1 MTNRCKKKRLNPLDG
16 KIITRI
22 SRTVFLLVYFFP
34 VFTGLAQQT
43 PKDTLLHENQ
53 ESRWSILQEKP
64 IDSLILR
71 RKSNRFSKELHNLI
85 FKKEPSRLENRMTPV
100 INSNLFA
107 YDGKIIRNIEIRS
120 VDIFAG
126 TVFDTAYSAISWLER
141 TGNQLHRDTRH
152 MIIRKNLLLDPG
164 EPLDV
169 FRASENEKIMR
180 DLPYI
185 MDARFL
191 VRNIPGSPDSVDLVL
206 LAQDLWP
213 VGFSAE
219 LSDAN
224 AGNMGLWN
232 MNMLGFGHRFTTT
245 AFWDG
250 GHKPLFGYQVSYG
263 IYNLW
268 SKFISSELE
277 YINRWDITSYNANI
291 TRDFRST
298 RFKYAGAVRLE
309 NTSAIRN
316 ITLPDTVLP
325 EVPVEYTNYD
335 FWAGRMI
342 QLKNPG
348 TSYTRSGIYVTSRF
362 FYNNYS
368 QGPVTGEK
376 YLYPFQDKSILLVSG
391 GFSRQ
396 GSWRDN
402 LIYTFGRT
410 EDVPFGLHYGLTAGI
425 EWGQYKTRPYIGMEA
440 SLGNYL
446 KNRSYIYGLVQ
457 YGTFIDGGYFEQ
469 SALNIQLRMF
479 SRLYPLN
486 NFRFRNFISLNY
498 LNGINRYAGEFTT
511 LENRGGIIGLTG
523 PSLRGSEKLVLNLE
537 SVFFSPF
544 RLVGF
549 RFAFFGSVD
558 IGLIKAETT
567 NNAEWDLFS
576 GLGIGVR
583 MRNDRLV
590 FDTFE
595 LKFSLYPGQPADN
608 TSRYINASKVQR
620 LRLNDFLPDQPQI
633 VNYQ

>member
-191 VRNIPGSPDSVDLVL
+191 VRNITGSPDSVDLVL

-298 RFKYAGAVRLE
+298 RFKYAGAARLE

-335 FWAGRMI
+335 FW
-342 QLKNPG
+342 
-348 TSYTRSGIYVTSRF
+348 
-362 FYNNYS
+362 
-368 QGPVTGEK
+368 
-376 YLYPFQDKSILLVSG
+376 
-391 GFSRQ
+391 
-396 GSWRDN
+396 
-402 LIYTFGRT
+402 
-410 EDVPFGLHYGLTAGI
+410 
-425 EWGQYKTRPYIGMEA
+425 
-440 SLGNYL
+440 
-446 KNRSYIYGLVQ
+446 
-457 YGTFIDGGYFEQ
+457 
-469 SALNIQLRMF
+469 
-479 SRLYPLN
+479 
-486 NFRFRNFISLNY
+486 
-498 LNGINRYAGEFTT
+498 
-511 LENRGGIIGLTG
+511 
-523 PSLRGSEKLVLNLE
+523 
-537 SVFFSPF
+537 
-544 RLVGF
+544 
-549 RFAFFGSVD
+549 
-558 IGLIKAETT
+558 
-567 NNAEWDLFS
+567 
-576 GLGIGVR
+576 
-583 MRNDRLV
+583 
-590 FDTFE
+590 
-595 LKFSLYPGQPADN
+595 
-608 TSRYINASKVQR
+608 
-620 LRLNDFLPDQPQI
+620 
-633 VNYQ
+633 